1 MIQIVNCRRFSFVVV
16 PLFLGVCGALSS
28 LIGARAGETH
38 EFVIA
43 SNDGY
48 GVQDCLA
55 EASECGQV
63 VADAWC
69 EAHGR
74 GPAVSFGPRSAFSSA
89 VATRVAA
96 AEEAYIVKCQD

>member
-1 MIQIVNCRRFSFVVV
+1 MIRTVNFRRFAFVVV
-16 PLFLGVCGALSS
+16 PLFLGVCGAVSS
-28 LIGARAGETH
+28 LAGARAGETH

-74 GPAVSFGPRSAFSSA
+74 GPAVSFGPRSAFSGA
-89 VATRVAA
+89 VATKVSA
-96 AEEAYIVKCQD
+96 AEDSYIVKCGD